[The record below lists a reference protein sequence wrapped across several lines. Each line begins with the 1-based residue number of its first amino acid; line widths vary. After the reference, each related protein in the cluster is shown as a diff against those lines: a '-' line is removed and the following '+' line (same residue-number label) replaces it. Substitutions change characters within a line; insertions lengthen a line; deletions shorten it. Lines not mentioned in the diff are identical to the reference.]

1 MAKDDTVPL
10 PDGGEVRLGDV
21 GQEIILE
28 NEHTR
33 VWHIALEPGESQPW
47 HLHHNPYLVIAIEAA
62 DNRITYLDGSFRDV
76 HEFVGRT
83 IEMRPSPVHMLTN
96 VGSTRYLSRLIEFKV
111 LGENLPGGWRDGAA

>member
-1 MAKDDTVPL
+1 MAKGDTFHL
-10 PDGGEVRLGDV
+10 PDGDKVTLGDV

-33 VWHIALEPGESQPW
+33 VWHISLEPGESQPW

-62 DNRITYLDGSFRDV
+62 DNRITYTDGSSRDV

-83 IEMRPSPVHMLTN
+83 IEMNPSPVHMLTN
-96 VGSTRYLSRLIEFKV
+96 VGVTRYVSRLIEFKDR
-111 LGENLPGGWRDGAA
+111 GENLPEGWQA